1 MSNKHYL
8 TFIKQVNLLIMTYI
22 KNCFSRLYL
31 FVSFIIIAVSVS
43 SQSFMVTGTVIDE
56 TNEGM
61 PGVTVKVDGNDKGT
75 TTDLDGKYALSVDDK
90 SDKLVFSFIGY
101 KKHIVQV
108 NDQVKIDVQLEVS
121 TESLDEVV
129 VIGYGKTTVKELT
142 GATVQVKGESV
153 ERLNIPR
160 MDQALQGQVSGV
172 AINTNSG
179 SPGGSSSIRIRGLST
194 FGDNDPL
201 ILVDGVVYD
210 SEGLNALNPGDIES
224 INVLKD
230 ATAGIYGVRAAN
242 GVIIIETKKGR
253 KGSKPKFEV
262 GSYVGIQETTN
273 SLDLLNAAE
282 YALIKNEMFIRGT
295 GSPIFNNT
303 DLKMGTNWQ
312 DSIFQTAPIE
322 SFNFG
327 VTGGNKNSSFSIGG
341 NYFSQDGIVGG
352 NKSSFDRYNARVNLV
367 NSLTEKLTLS
377 SVFLFTHE
385 QRKTLPEN
393 GIGSVLYNTINAFPT
408 RDIRTADGNYEYLLE
423 VSDIINP
430 VAQIENTHNNS
441 KVNKLVG
448 KQEFEYKF
456 NENLTFTNRLSYNY
470 ASVDGK
476 TFSPLA
482 WYGAGKYANTAVNA
496 ELDPVQVELAEDV
509 FIERGASVN
518 EQRATYLDLNFE
530 SFLNYSKSINDHNV
544 KATLGTSV
552 FSRRGDVLNGTAF
565 NIPNNSVDFAD
576 ISANTAQSGYL
587 NNTGSYEFDERLLSN
602 FLRAEYGFKY
612 KYIFSA
618 IIRRD
623 GSSKFGPNNRFG
635 YFPSFSGAWI
645 ASDES
650 FFNSKSI
657 TFFKL
662 RTSYGISGN
671 DQIANFAYRALLN
684 GEGVYVF
691 DDIITQG
698 VAIGTAAN
706 PDLKWETTRQLNIG
720 LDLQFFNS
728 IDVSANYF
736 IKNTNDLLFSPDVSA
751 LIGSYGPGGYPPII
765 NAGNVSN
772 KGIEFEFTY
781 ATDPK
786 NKVGMN
792 VNFNFTYIDNEVK
805 SVPQGVDFLPGASFG
820 VGGNTATRFEVG
832 FPIGYFIGYQTDG
845 IFQSQEEIDNAS
857 VYQPGAQVGDL
868 RFVDVDGDGEINF
881 SNNDDKTMLG
891 SPIPKFMLGS
901 VLGFNIFGIDIS
913 TNLYAALGHKIV
925 RNYERQQPYAN
936 QLGYVLDRWT
946 VDNPSNENP
955 RVTTSATRNGV
966 FSDYFV
972 EDGSYLRVRNVQI
985 GYVFP
990 KNISNKLGSDY
1001 LRIYFSANNLF
1012 TLTNYMG
1019 YDPDIGSAGG
1029 ALSSGIDYGFYPQAR
1044 TIMGGIN
1051 IKF

>member
-1 MSNKHYL
+1 MYLRKNLSNLFLLSFL
-8 TFIKQVNLLIMTYI
+8 TFFSLI
-22 KNCFSRLYL
+22 FSAQT
-31 FVSFIIIAVSVS
+31 SI
-43 SQSFMVTGTVIDE
+43 VTGIVTDE
-56 TNEGM
+56 NKEVM
-61 PGVTVKVDGNDKGT
+61 PGVTVKIDGNNVGT
-75 TTDLDGKYALSVDDK
+75 TTNLDGKYSINVENDSAR
-90 SDKLVFSFIGY
+90 LVFSFIGY
-101 KKHIVQV
+101 RNQAIDINGQS
-108 NDQVKIDVQLEVS
+108 KIDIQLQLS
-121 TESLDEVV
+121 TKSLDEVV
-129 VIGYGKTTVKELT
+129 VVGYGKTTVKELT

-172 AINTNSG
+172 TINTNSG

-210 SEGLNALNPGDIES
+210 SDGLNALNPGDIES

-253 KGSKPKFEV
+253 KGAKPRFEV
-262 GSYVGIQETTN
+262 GSYFGMQETTK

-312 DSIFQTAPIE
+312 DTIFQSSPIE
-322 SFNFG
+322 SFNLG
-327 VTGGNKNSSFSIGG
+327 VNGGGKNSSFSIGG

-352 NKSSFDRYNARVNLV
+352 NKSSFERYNARVNLV
-367 NSLTEKLTLS
+367 NSLTEKLTLR

-385 QRKTLPEN
+385 ERKALPEN

-408 RDIRTADGNYEYLLE
+408 RPVRTADGNYEYLLE

-430 VAQIENTHNNS
+430 VAQIENTHNLS

-456 NENLTFTNRLSYNY
+456 NESLSFTNRLSYNY
-470 ASVDGK
+470 ASVDDK
-476 TFSPLA
+476 SFSPLA
-482 WYGAGKYANTAVNA
+482 WYGAGKYANSAINA
-496 ELDPVQVELAEDV
+496 DLDPVQVEIAEDV
-509 FIERGASVN
+509 FLERGASVY

-530 SFLNYSKSINDHNV
+530 SFFNYSKSFNDHNI

-565 NIPNNSVDFAD
+565 NIPNNSIDFAD
-576 ISANTAQSGYL
+576 ISANMAQSGYL
-587 NNTGSYEFDERLLSN
+587 NNTGSYEFEERLLSN

-618 IIRRD
+618 IVRRD
-623 GSSKFGPNNRFG
+623 GSSKFGPNNRYG

-645 ASDES
+645 ISDET
-650 FFNSKSI
+650 FFNFKPLS
-657 TFFKL
+657 FLKL
-662 RTSYGISGN
+662 RTSYGIAGN

-684 GEGVYVF
+684 GEAVYVF
-691 DDIITQG
+691 DDIITSG

-706 PDLKWETTRQLNIG
+706 PDLKWETTRQFNLG
-720 LDLQFFNS
+720 LDLQLLNVLD
-728 IDVSANYF
+728 ISANYF

-751 LIGSYGPGGYPPII
+751 IIGSYGPGGYPPII
-765 NAGNVSN
+765 NAGDVSN
-772 KGIEFEFTY
+772 KGFEFELAY
-781 ATDPK
+781 ATDR
-786 NKVGMN
+786 NKRLGMN

-805 SVPQGVDFLPGASFG
+805 SVPDGVEFLPGAGFG

-845 IFQSQEEIDNAS
+845 IFQTQEEIESAT
-857 VYQPGAQVGDL
+857 VKQEGAQVGDL
-868 RFVDVDGDGEINF
+868 KFIDQDGDGEINF
-881 SNNDDKTMLG
+881 SNNTDKTMIG
-891 SPIPKFMLGS
+891 SPIPKFMIGS
-901 VLGFNIFGIDIS
+901 VLGFNLFGIDIS

-946 VDNPSNENP
+946 LDNPSNENP
-955 RVTTSATRNGV
+955 RVTTSLNRNGV
-966 FSDYFV
+966 FSDYFI
-972 EDGSYLRVRNVQI
+972 EDGSYLRIRNVQI
-985 GYVFP
+985 GYVLP
-990 KNISNKLGSDY
+990 KGISEKFGSDY
-1001 LRIYFSANNLF
+1001 VRFYIAANNLF
-1012 TLTNYMG
+1012 TITNYMG
-1019 YDPDIGSAGG
+1019 YDPDIGAAQG
-1029 ALSSGIDYGFYPQAR
+1029 ALSNGIDYGFYPQAR
-1044 TIMGGIN
+1044 TIMGGVN

>member
-1 MSNKHYL
+1 MFLRKKLSNLFLLSFL
-8 TFIKQVNLLIMTYI
+8 TLFSLIFTAQ
-22 KNCFSRLYL
+22 S
-31 FVSFIIIAVSVS
+31 SV
-43 SQSFMVTGTVIDE
+43 VTGLVIDE
-56 TNEGM
+56 NKEGM
-61 PGVTVKVDGNDKGT
+61 PGVTVKIDGKSSGT
-75 TTDLDGKYALSVDDK
+75 TTNLDGKYSINIENDSVR
-90 SDKLVFSFIGY
+90 LIFSFIGY
-101 KKHIVQV
+101 RDQAVDV
-108 NDQVKIDVQLEVS
+108 NGQSNIDIQLQLA
-121 TESLDEVV
+121 TKSLDEVV
-129 VIGYGKTTVKELT
+129 VVGYGKTTVKELT

-172 AINTNSG
+172 TINTNSG

-262 GSYVGIQETTN
+262 GSYFGIQETTN

-312 DSIFQTAPIE
+312 DTIFQSAPIE

-327 VTGGNKNSSFSIGG
+327 VTGGGKTSSFSIGG

-367 NSLTEKLTLS
+367 NSLTEKLTLR

-385 QRKTLPEN
+385 QRKALPEN

-408 RDIRTADGNYEYLLE
+408 RPVRTADGNYEYLLE

-430 VAQIENTHNNS
+430 VAQIENTHNLA

-456 NENLTFTNRLSYNY
+456 NKSLSFTNRLSYNY
-470 ASVDGK
+470 ASVDDK
-476 TFSPLA
+476 SFSPLA
-482 WYGAGKYANTAVNA
+482 WYGAGKYANSAINA
-496 ELDPVQVELAEDV
+496 DLDPVQVEIAEDV
-509 FIERGASVN
+509 FIERGASVF

-530 SFLNYSKSINDHNV
+530 SFLNYSKVFNDHNV

-565 NIPNNSVDFAD
+565 NIPNNSIDFAD
-576 ISANTAQSGYL
+576 ISANMAQSGYL
-587 NNTGSYEFDERLLSN
+587 NNTGSYEFEERLLSN
-602 FLRAEYGFKY
+602 FLRAEYGFRY

-618 IIRRD
+618 IVRRD

-645 ASDES
+645 ISDES
-650 FFNSKSI
+650 FFNFKPLS
-657 TFFKL
+657 FLKL

-691 DDIITQG
+691 DDIITTG

-706 PDLKWETTRQLNIG
+706 PDLKWETTRQFNLG
-720 LDLQFFNS
+720 LDFQLLNAFD
-728 IDVSANYF
+728 ITANYF

-751 LIGSYGPGGYPPII
+751 IIGSYGPGGYPPII
-765 NAGNVSN
+765 NAGDVSN
-772 KGIEFEFTY
+772 KGFELELAY
-781 ATDPK
+781 ATDP
-786 NKVGMN
+786 NKRLGMN
-792 VNFNFTYIDNEVK
+792 INFNFTYIDNEVK
-805 SVPQGVDFLPGASFG
+805 SVPDGVDFLPGAGFG

-845 IFQSQEEIDNAS
+845 IFQTQQEIDNAT
-857 VYQPGAQVGDL
+857 VTQAGAQVGDL
-868 RFVDVDGDGEINF
+868 KFVDQDGDGEINF
-881 SNNDDKTMLG
+881 SNNTDKTMLG
-891 SPIPKFMLGS
+891 SPIPKFILGS
-901 VLGFNIFGIDIS
+901 VLGFNLFGIDIS

-936 QLGYVLDRWT
+936 QLGYVMDRWT
-946 VDNPSNENP
+946 VDNPSNETP
-955 RVTTSATRNGV
+955 RVTTSLNRNGV

-972 EDGSYLRVRNVQI
+972 EDGSYLRIRNVQL
-985 GYVFP
+985 GYVLP
-990 KNISNKLGSDY
+990 SVISEKFGSDY
-1001 LRIYFSANNLF
+1001 VRFYISANNLF
-1012 TLTNYMG
+1012 TITNYMG
-1019 YDPDIGSAGG
+1019 YDPDIGAAQGT
-1029 ALSSGIDYGFYPQAR
+1029 LSNGIDYGFYPQAR
-1044 TIMGGIN
+1044 TIMGGVN

>member
-1 MSNKHYL
+1 MFLRKNLSNLFLLSFL
-8 TFIKQVNLLIMTYI
+8 TLFSLIFTAQ
-22 KNCFSRLYL
+22 S
-31 FVSFIIIAVSVS
+31 SV
-43 SQSFMVTGTVIDE
+43 VTGLVIDE
-56 TNEGM
+56 NKEGM
-61 PGVTVKVDGNDKGT
+61 PGVTVKIDGKSSGT
-75 TTDLDGKYALSVDDK
+75 TTNLDGKYSINIQNDSVR
-90 SDKLVFSFIGY
+90 LIFSFIGY
-101 KKHIVQV
+101 RDQAVDV
-108 NDQVKIDVQLEVS
+108 NGQSNIDIQLQLA
-121 TESLDEVV
+121 TKSLDEVV
-129 VIGYGKTTVKELT
+129 VVGYGKTTVKELT

-172 AINTNSG
+172 TINTNSG

-262 GSYVGIQETTN
+262 GSYFGIQETTN

-312 DSIFQTAPIE
+312 DTIFQSAPIE

-327 VTGGNKNSSFSIGG
+327 VTGGGKTSSFSIGG

-367 NSLTEKLTLS
+367 NSLTEKLTLR

-385 QRKTLPEN
+385 QRKALPEN

-408 RDIRTADGNYEYLLE
+408 RPVRTADGNYEYLLE

-430 VAQIENTHNNS
+430 VAQIENTHNLA

-456 NENLTFTNRLSYNY
+456 NESLSFTNRLSYNY
-470 ASVDGK
+470 ASVDDK
-476 TFSPLA
+476 SFSPLA
-482 WYGAGKYANTAVNA
+482 WYGAGKYANSAINA
-496 ELDPVQVELAEDV
+496 DLDPVQVEIAEDV
-509 FIERGASVN
+509 FIERGASVF

-530 SFLNYSKSINDHNV
+530 SFLNYSKVFNDHNV

-565 NIPNNSVDFAD
+565 NIPNNSIDFAD
-576 ISANTAQSGYL
+576 ISANMAQSGYL
-587 NNTGSYEFDERLLSN
+587 NNTGSYEFEERLLSN

-618 IIRRD
+618 IVRRD

-645 ASDES
+645 ISDES
-650 FFNSKSI
+650 FFNFKPLS
-657 TFFKL
+657 FLKL

-691 DDIITQG
+691 DDIITSG

-706 PDLKWETTRQLNIG
+706 PDLKWETTRQFNLG
-720 LDLQFFNS
+720 LDFQLLNVLD
-728 IDVSANYF
+728 ITANYF

-751 LIGSYGPGGYPPII
+751 IIGSYGPGGYPPII
-765 NAGNVSN
+765 NAGDVSN
-772 KGIEFEFTY
+772 KGFEFEMAY
-781 ATDPK
+781 ATDP
-786 NKVGMN
+786 NKRLGMN

-805 SVPQGVDFLPGASFG
+805 SVPDGVDFLPGAGFG

-845 IFQSQEEIDNAS
+845 IFQSQEEIDNAT
-857 VYQPGAQVGDL
+857 VTQAGAQVGDL
-868 RFVDVDGDGEINF
+868 KFVDQDGDGEINF
-881 SNNDDKTMLG
+881 SNNTDKTMLG
-891 SPIPKFMLGS
+891 SPIPKFMFGS

-936 QLGYVLDRWT
+936 QLGYVMDRWT

-955 RVTTSATRNGV
+955 RVTTSLNRNGV

-972 EDGSYLRVRNVQI
+972 EDGSYLRIRNVQI
-985 GYVFP
+985 GYVLP
-990 KNISNKLGSDY
+990 KVISEKFASDY
-1001 LRIYFSANNLF
+1001 VRFYISANNLF
-1012 TLTNYMG
+1012 TITNYMG
-1019 YDPDIGSAGG
+1019 YDPDIGAAQG
-1029 ALSSGIDYGFYPQAR
+1029 ALSNGIDYGFYPQAR
-1044 TIMGGIN
+1044 TIMGGVN

>member
-1 MSNKHYL
+1 MYLRKKLSNLFLLSFL
-8 TFIKQVNLLIMTYI
+8 TFFSLI
-22 KNCFSRLYL
+22 FSAQT
-31 FVSFIIIAVSVS
+31 SI
-43 SQSFMVTGTVIDE
+43 VTGIVTDE
-56 TNEGM
+56 NKEVM
-61 PGVTVKVDGNDKGT
+61 PGVTVKIDGNNVGT
-75 TTDLDGKYALSVDDK
+75 TTNLDGKYSIDVENDSAR
-90 SDKLVFSFIGY
+90 LVFSFIGY
-101 KKHIVQV
+101 RNQAIDINGQS
-108 NDQVKIDVQLEVS
+108 KIDIQLQLS
-121 TESLDEVV
+121 TKSLDEVV
-129 VIGYGKTTVKELT
+129 VVGYGKTTVKELT

-172 AINTNSG
+172 TINTNSG

-210 SEGLNALNPGDIES
+210 SDGLNALNPGDIES

-253 KGSKPKFEV
+253 KGAKPKFEV
-262 GSYVGIQETTN
+262 GSYFGMQETTK

-312 DSIFQTAPIE
+312 DTIFQSSPIE
-322 SFNFG
+322 SFNLG
-327 VTGGNKNSSFSIGG
+327 VNGGGKNSSFSIGG

-352 NKSSFDRYNARVNLV
+352 NKSSFERYNARVNLV
-367 NSLTEKLTLS
+367 NSLTEKLTLR

-385 QRKTLPEN
+385 ERKALPEN

-408 RDIRTADGNYEYLLE
+408 RPVRTADGNYEYLLE

-430 VAQIENTHNNS
+430 VAQIENTHNLS

-456 NENLTFTNRLSYNY
+456 NESLSFTNRLSYNY
-470 ASVDGK
+470 ASVDDK
-476 TFSPLA
+476 SFSPLA
-482 WYGAGKYANTAVNA
+482 WYGAGKYANSAINA
-496 ELDPVQVELAEDV
+496 DLDPVQVEIAEDV
-509 FIERGASVN
+509 FLERGASVY

-530 SFLNYSKSINDHNV
+530 SFFNYSKSFNDHNI

-565 NIPNNSVDFAD
+565 NIPNNSIDFAD
-576 ISANTAQSGYL
+576 ISANMAQSGYL
-587 NNTGSYEFDERLLSN
+587 NNTGSYEFEERLLSN

-618 IIRRD
+618 IVRRD
-623 GSSKFGPNNRFG
+623 GSSKFGPNNRYG

-645 ASDES
+645 ISDET
-650 FFNSKSI
+650 FFNFKPLS
-657 TFFKL
+657 FLKL
-662 RTSYGISGN
+662 RTSYGIAGN

-684 GEGVYVF
+684 GEAVYVF
-691 DDIITQG
+691 DDIITSG

-706 PDLKWETTRQLNIG
+706 PDLKWETTRQFNLG
-720 LDLQFFNS
+720 LDLQLLNVLD
-728 IDVSANYF
+728 ISANYF

-751 LIGSYGPGGYPPII
+751 IIGSYGPGGYPPII
-765 NAGNVSN
+765 NAGDVSN
-772 KGIEFEFTY
+772 KGFEFELAY
-781 ATDPK
+781 ATDP
-786 NKVGMN
+786 NKRLGMN

-805 SVPQGVDFLPGASFG
+805 SVPDGVEFLPGAGFG

-845 IFQSQEEIDNAS
+845 IFQTQEEIESAT
-857 VYQPGAQVGDL
+857 VKQEGAQVGDL
-868 RFVDVDGDGEINF
+868 KFIDQDGDGEINF
-881 SNNDDKTMLG
+881 SNNTDKTMIG
-891 SPIPKFMLGS
+891 SPIPKFMIGS
-901 VLGFNIFGIDIS
+901 VLGFNLFGIDIS

-946 VDNPSNENP
+946 LDNPSNENP
-955 RVTTSATRNGV
+955 RVTTSLNRNGV

-972 EDGSYLRVRNVQI
+972 EDGSYLRIRNVQI
-985 GYVFP
+985 GYVLP
-990 KNISNKLGSDY
+990 KGISEKFGSDY
-1001 LRIYFSANNLF
+1001 VRFYIAANNLF
-1012 TLTNYMG
+1012 TITNYMG
-1019 YDPDIGSAGG
+1019 YDPDIGAAQG
-1029 ALSSGIDYGFYPQAR
+1029 ALSNGIDYGFYPQAR
-1044 TIMGGIN
+1044 TIMGGLN

>member
-1 MSNKHYL
+1 MFLRKNLSNLFLLSFL
-8 TFIKQVNLLIMTYI
+8 TLFSLIFTAQ
-22 KNCFSRLYL
+22 S
-31 FVSFIIIAVSVS
+31 SV
-43 SQSFMVTGTVIDE
+43 VTGLVIDE
-56 TNEGM
+56 NKEGM
-61 PGVTVKVDGNDKGT
+61 PGVTVKIDGKSSGT
-75 TTDLDGKYALSVDDK
+75 TTNLDGKYSINIQNDSVR
-90 SDKLVFSFIGY
+90 LIFSFIGY
-101 KKHIVQV
+101 RDQAVDV
-108 NDQVKIDVQLEVS
+108 NGQSNIDIQLQLA
-121 TESLDEVV
+121 TKSLDEVV
-129 VIGYGKTTVKELT
+129 VVGYGKTTVKELT

-172 AINTNSG
+172 TINTNSG

-262 GSYVGIQETTN
+262 GSYFGIQETTN

-312 DSIFQTAPIE
+312 DTIFQSAPIE

-327 VTGGNKNSSFSIGG
+327 VTGGGKTSSFSIGG

-367 NSLTEKLTLS
+367 NSLTEKLTLR

-385 QRKTLPEN
+385 QRKALPEN

-408 RDIRTADGNYEYLLE
+408 RPVRTADGNYEYLLE

-430 VAQIENTHNNS
+430 VAQIENTHNLA

-456 NENLTFTNRLSYNY
+456 NESLSFTNRLSYNY
-470 ASVDGK
+470 ASVDDK
-476 TFSPLA
+476 SFSPLA
-482 WYGAGKYANTAVNA
+482 WYGAGKYANSAINA
-496 ELDPVQVELAEDV
+496 DLDPVQVEIAEDV
-509 FIERGASVN
+509 FIERGASVF

-530 SFLNYSKSINDHNV
+530 SFLNYSKVFNDHNV

-565 NIPNNSVDFAD
+565 NIPNNSIDFAD
-576 ISANTAQSGYL
+576 ISANMAQSGYL
-587 NNTGSYEFDERLLSN
+587 NNTGSYEFEERLLSN

-618 IIRRD
+618 IVRRD

-645 ASDES
+645 ISDES
-650 FFNSKSI
+650 FFNFKPLS
-657 TFFKL
+657 FLKL

-691 DDIITQG
+691 DDIITSG

-706 PDLKWETTRQLNIG
+706 PDLKWETTRQFNLG
-720 LDLQFFNS
+720 LDFQLLNVLD
-728 IDVSANYF
+728 ITANYF

-751 LIGSYGPGGYPPII
+751 IIGSYGPGGYPPII
-765 NAGNVSN
+765 NAGDVSN
-772 KGIEFEFTY
+772 KGFEFEMAY
-781 ATDPK
+781 ATDP
-786 NKVGMN
+786 NKRLGMN

-805 SVPQGVDFLPGASFG
+805 SVPDGVDFLPGAGFG

-845 IFQSQEEIDNAS
+845 IFQSQEEIDNAT
-857 VYQPGAQVGDL
+857 VTQAGAQVGDL
-868 RFVDVDGDGEINF
+868 KFVDQDGDGEINF
-881 SNNDDKTMLG
+881 SNNTDKTMLG
-891 SPIPKFMLGS
+891 SPIPKFMFGS
-901 VLGFNIFGIDIS
+901 VLGFNILGIDIS

-936 QLGYVLDRWT
+936 QLGYVMDRWT

-955 RVTTSATRNGV
+955 RVTTSLNRNGV

-972 EDGSYLRVRNVQI
+972 EDGSYLRIRNVQI
-985 GYVFP
+985 GYVLP
-990 KNISNKLGSDY
+990 KLISEKFGSDY
-1001 LRIYFSANNLF
+1001 VRFYISANNLF
-1012 TLTNYMG
+1012 TITNYMG
-1019 YDPDIGSAGG
+1019 YDPDIGAAQG
-1029 ALSSGIDYGFYPQAR
+1029 ALSNGIDYGFYPQAR
-1044 TIMGGIN
+1044 TIMGGVN

>member
-1 MSNKHYL
+1 MSFRKILSNLFLLFFL
-8 TFIKQVNLLIMTYI
+8 TF
-22 KNCFSRLYL
+22 FSLML
-31 FVSFIIIAVSVS
+31 TAQSSV
-43 SQSFMVTGTVIDE
+43 VTGLVIDE
-56 TNEGM
+56 NKEGM
-61 PGVTVKVDGNDKGT
+61 PGVTVKIDGKSSGT
-75 TTDLDGKYALSVDDK
+75 TTNLDGKYSINIENDSVR
-90 SDKLVFSFIGY
+90 LIFSFIGY
-101 KKHIVQV
+101 R
-108 NDQVKIDVQLEVS
+108 DQAVDINGQSNIDIQLQLA
-121 TESLDEVV
+121 TKSLDEVV
-129 VIGYGKTTVKELT
+129 VVGYGKTTVKELT

-172 AINTNSG
+172 TINTNSG

-253 KGSKPKFEV
+253 KGTKPKFEV
-262 GSYVGIQETTN
+262 GSYFGIQETTN

-312 DSIFQTAPIE
+312 DTVFQSAPIE

-327 VTGGNKNSSFSIGG
+327 VTGGGENSSFSIGG

-352 NKSSFDRYNARVNLV
+352 NKSSFDRYNARVNLI
-367 NSLTEKLTLS
+367 NSLTEKLTLR

-385 QRKTLPEN
+385 ERKALPEN

-408 RDIRTADGNYEYLLE
+408 RPVRTADGNYEHLLE

-430 VAQIENTHNNS
+430 VAQIENTHNLA

-456 NENLTFTNRLSYNY
+456 NESLSFTNRLSYNY
-470 ASVDGK
+470 ASVDDK
-476 TFSPLA
+476 SFSPLA
-482 WYGAGKYANTAVNA
+482 WYGAGKYANSAINA
-496 ELDPVQVELAEDV
+496 DLDPVQVEIAEDV
-509 FIERGASVN
+509 FIERGASVF

-530 SFLNYSKSINDHNV
+530 SFLNYSKVFNDHNV

-565 NIPNNSVDFAD
+565 NIPNNSIDFAD
-576 ISANTAQSGYL
+576 ISANMAQSGYL
-587 NNTGSYEFDERLLSN
+587 NNTGSYEFEERLLSN

-618 IIRRD
+618 ILRRD
-623 GSSKFGPNNRFG
+623 GSSKFGPNNRYG

-645 ASDES
+645 ISDES
-650 FFNSKSI
+650 FFNFKPLS
-657 TFFKL
+657 FLKL

-691 DDIITQG
+691 DDIITSG

-706 PDLKWETTRQLNIG
+706 PDLKWETTRQFNLG
-720 LDLQFFNS
+720 LDFQLLNVFD
-728 IDVSANYF
+728 ITANYF

-751 LIGSYGPGGYPPII
+751 IIGSYGPGGYPPII
-765 NAGNVSN
+765 NAGDVSN
-772 KGIEFEFTY
+772 KGFEFEFAY
-781 ATDPK
+781 ATDP
-786 NKVGMN
+786 NKRLGMN

-805 SVPQGVDFLPGASFG
+805 SVPDGVDFLPGAGFG
-820 VGGNTATRFEVG
+820 VGSNTATRFEVG

-845 IFQSQEEIDNAS
+845 IFQSQEEIDNAT
-857 VYQPGAQVGDL
+857 VTQAGAQVGDL
-868 RFVDVDGDGEINF
+868 KFVDQDGDGEINF
-881 SNNDDKTMLG
+881 SNNTDKTMLG
-891 SPIPKFMLGS
+891 SPIPKFMFGS
-901 VLGFNIFGIDIS
+901 VLGFNLFGIDIS

-955 RVTTSATRNGV
+955 RVTTSLNRNGV

-972 EDGSYLRVRNVQI
+972 EDGSYLRIRNVQI
-985 GYVFP
+985 GYVLP
-990 KNISNKLGSDY
+990 KVISEKLGSDY
-1001 LRIYFSANNLF
+1001 VRFYLSANNLF
-1012 TLTNYMG
+1012 TITNYMG
-1019 YDPDIGSAGG
+1019 YDPDIGAAQG
-1029 ALSSGIDYGFYPQAR
+1029 ALSNGIDYGFYPQAR
-1044 TIMGGIN
+1044 TIMGGVN

>member
-1 MSNKHYL
+1 MIH
-8 TFIKQVNLLIMTYI
+8 I

-31 FVSFIIIAVSVS
+31 IVSFSIIAFSVS
-43 SQSFMVTGTVIDE
+43 SQSIVVTGTVIDE
-56 TNEGM
+56 TKEGM
-61 PGVTVKVDGNDKGT
+61 PGVTVKVEGNDKGT
-75 TTDLDGKYALSVDDK
+75 TTDLDGKYLINVDDK
-90 SDKLVFSFIGY
+90 TNKLVFSFIGY
-101 KKHIVQV
+101 KKQIIQV
-108 NDQVKIDVQLEVS
+108 NDQTRIDIQLQVS
-121 TESLDEVV
+121 SESLDEVV
-129 VIGYGKTTVKELT
+129 VVGYGKTTVKELT
-142 GATVQVKGESV
+142 GATVQVKGASV

-172 AINTNSG
+172 TINTNSG

-262 GSYVGIQETTN
+262 GSYYGIQETTK

-282 YALIKNEMFIRGT
+282 YALIKNEMFIRGS
-295 GSPIFNNT
+295 GAPIFNNT

-312 DSIFQTAPIE
+312 DTIFQSAPIE

-327 VTGGNKNSSFSIGG
+327 VTGGGKTSSFSIGG

-367 NSLTEKLTLS
+367 NSLTENLTLR

-385 QRKTLPEN
+385 QRKALPEN

-408 RDIRTADGNYEYLLE
+408 RPVRTADGNYEYLLE

-430 VAQIENTHNNS
+430 VAQIENTHNLA

-456 NENLTFTNRLSYNY
+456 NESLSFTNRLSYNY
-470 ASVDGK
+470 ASVDDK
-476 TFSPLA
+476 SFSPLA
-482 WYGAGKYANTAVNA
+482 WYGAGKYANSAINA
-496 ELDPVQVELAEDV
+496 DLDPVQVEIAEDV
-509 FIERGASVN
+509 FIERGASVF

-530 SFLNYSKSINDHNV
+530 SFLNYSKVFNDHNV

-552 FSRRGDVLNGTAF
+552 FSRKGDVLNGTAF
-565 NIPNNSVDFAD
+565 NIPNNSIDFAD
-576 ISANTAQSGYL
+576 ISANMAQSGYL
-587 NNTGSYEFDERLLSN
+587 NNTGSYEFEERLLSN
-602 FLRAEYGFKY
+602 FLRAEYGFRY

-618 IIRRD
+618 IVRRD

-645 ASDES
+645 ISDES
-650 FFNSKSI
+650 FFNFKPLS
-657 TFFKL
+657 FLKL

-691 DDIITQG
+691 DDIITTG

-706 PDLKWETTRQLNIG
+706 PDLKWETTRQFNLG
-720 LDLQFFNS
+720 LDFQLLNAFD
-728 IDVSANYF
+728 ITANYF

-751 LIGSYGPGGYPPII
+751 IIGSYGPGGYPPII
-765 NAGNVSN
+765 NAGDVSN
-772 KGIEFEFTY
+772 KGFELELAY
-781 ATDPK
+781 ATDP
-786 NKVGMN
+786 NKRLGMN

-805 SVPQGVDFLPGASFG
+805 SVPDGVDFLPGAGFG

-845 IFQSQEEIDNAS
+845 IFQTQQEIDNAT
-857 VYQPGAQVGDL
+857 VTQAGAQVGDL
-868 RFVDVDGDGEINF
+868 KFVDQDGDGEINF
-881 SNNDDKTMLG
+881 SNNTDKTMLG
-891 SPIPKFMLGS
+891 SPIPKFILGS
-901 VLGFNIFGIDIS
+901 VLGFNLFGIDIS

-936 QLGYVLDRWT
+936 QLGYVMDRWT

-955 RVTTSATRNGV
+955 RVTTSLNRNGV

-972 EDGSYLRVRNVQI
+972 EDGSYLRIRNVQL
-985 GYVFP
+985 GYVLP
-990 KNISNKLGSDY
+990 SVISEKFGSDY
-1001 LRIYFSANNLF
+1001 VRFYISANNLF
-1012 TLTNYMG
+1012 TITNYMG
-1019 YDPDIGSAGG
+1019 YDPDIGAAQGT
-1029 ALSSGIDYGFYPQAR
+1029 LSNGIDYGFYPQAR
-1044 TIMGGIN
+1044 TIMGGVN

>member
-1 MSNKHYL
+1 
-8 TFIKQVNLLIMTYI
+8 MTYI

-31 FVSFIIIAVSVS
+31 FVSFVIIAVSVS

-56 TNEGM
+56 TKEGM
-61 PGVTVKVDGNDKGT
+61 PGVTVKVDGSDKGT
-75 TTDLDGKYALSVDDK
+75 TTDLDGKYALSIDDK

-108 NDQVKIDVQLEVS
+108 NDQVKIDVQLNVS
-121 TESLDEVV
+121 SESLDEVV

-172 AINTNSG
+172 TINTNSG

-327 VTGGNKNSSFSIGG
+327 VTGGNENSSFSIGG

-482 WYGAGKYANTAVNA
+482 WYGPGKYANTAVNA
-496 ELDPVQVELAEDV
+496 DLDPVQVELAEDV

-530 SFLNYSKSINDHNV
+530 SFLNYSKTINDHNV

-587 NNTGSYEFDERLLSN
+587 NNTGSYEFEERLLSN

-657 TFFKL
+657 TFFKV

-720 LDLQFFNS
+720 VDLQFFNS

-751 LIGSYGPGGYPPII
+751 LIGSYGPGGYPPVI

-772 KGIEFEFTY
+772 KGIEFEFAY

-901 VLGFNIFGIDIS
+901 VLGFNIFGVDIS

-946 VDNPSNENP
+946 VDNPSSENP

-985 GYVFP
+985 GYVLP
-990 KNISNKLGSDY
+990 KNLSNKLGSDY
-1001 LRIYFSANNLF
+1001 VRIYFSANNLF
-1012 TLTNYMG
+1012 TITNYMG

-1029 ALSSGIDYGFYPQAR
+1029 ALSNGIDYGFYPQAR

>member
-1 MSNKHYL
+1 MIS
-8 TFIKQVNLLIMTYI
+8 
-22 KNCFSRLYL
+22 
-31 FVSFIIIAVSVS
+31 
-43 SQSFMVTGTVIDE
+43 
-56 TNEGM
+56 
-61 PGVTVKVDGNDKGT
+61 GT
-75 TTDLDGKYALSVDDK
+75 TTDLDGKYLINVDDK
-90 SDKLVFSFIGY
+90 TNKLVFSFIGY
-101 KKHIVQV
+101 KKQIIQV
-108 NDQVKIDVQLEVS
+108 NDQTRIDIQLQVS
-121 TESLDEVV
+121 SESLDEVV
-129 VIGYGKTTVKELT
+129 VVGYGKTTVKELT
-142 GATVQVKGESV
+142 GATVQVKGASV

-172 AINTNSG
+172 TINTNSG

-262 GSYVGIQETTN
+262 GSYYGIQETTN

-295 GSPIFNNT
+295 GAPIFNNT

-312 DSIFQTAPIE
+312 DTIFQSAPIE

-327 VTGGNKNSSFSIGG
+327 VTGGGKTSSFSIGG

-367 NSLTEKLTLS
+367 NSLTENLTLR

-385 QRKTLPEN
+385 QRKALPEN

-408 RDIRTADGNYEYLLE
+408 RPVRTADGNYEYLLE

-430 VAQIENTHNNS
+430 VAQIENTHNLA

-456 NENLTFTNRLSYNY
+456 NESLSFTNRLSYNY
-470 ASVDGK
+470 ASVDDK
-476 TFSPLA
+476 SFSPLA
-482 WYGAGKYANTAVNA
+482 WYGAGKYANSAINA
-496 ELDPVQVELAEDV
+496 DLDPVQVEIAEDV
-509 FIERGASVN
+509 FIERGASVF

-530 SFLNYSKSINDHNV
+530 SFLNYSKVFNDHNV

-565 NIPNNSVDFAD
+565 NIPNNSIDFAD
-576 ISANTAQSGYL
+576 ISANMAQSGYL
-587 NNTGSYEFDERLLSN
+587 NNTGSYEFEERLLSN

-618 IIRRD
+618 IVRRD

-645 ASDES
+645 ISDES
-650 FFNSKSI
+650 FFNFKPLS
-657 TFFKL
+657 FLKL

-691 DDIITQG
+691 DDIITTG

-706 PDLKWETTRQLNIG
+706 PDLKWETTRQFNLG
-720 LDLQFFNS
+720 LDFQLLNAFD
-728 IDVSANYF
+728 ITANYF

-751 LIGSYGPGGYPPII
+751 IIGSYGPGGYPPII
-765 NAGNVSN
+765 NAGDVSN
-772 KGIEFEFTY
+772 KGFELELAY
-781 ATDPK
+781 ATDP
-786 NKVGMN
+786 NKRLGMN

-805 SVPQGVDFLPGASFG
+805 SVPDGVDFLPGAGFG

-845 IFQSQEEIDNAS
+845 IFQTQQEIDNAT
-857 VYQPGAQVGDL
+857 VTQAGAQVGDL
-868 RFVDVDGDGEINF
+868 KFVDQDGDGEINF
-881 SNNDDKTMLG
+881 SNNTDKTMLG

-901 VLGFNIFGIDIS
+901 VLGFNLFGIDIS

-936 QLGYVLDRWT
+936 QLGYVMDRWT

-955 RVTTSATRNGV
+955 RVTTSLNRNGV

-972 EDGSYLRVRNVQI
+972 EDGSYLRIRNVQL
-985 GYVFP
+985 GYVLP
-990 KNISNKLGSDY
+990 SVISEKFGSDY
-1001 LRIYFSANNLF
+1001 VRFYISANNLF
-1012 TLTNYMG
+1012 TITNYMG
-1019 YDPDIGSAGG
+1019 YDPDIGAAQGT
-1029 ALSSGIDYGFYPQAR
+1029 LSNGIDYGFYPQAR
-1044 TIMGGIN
+1044 TIMGGVN

>member
-1 MSNKHYL
+1 MFLRKNLSNLFLLSFL
-8 TFIKQVNLLIMTYI
+8 TLFSLIFTAQ
-22 KNCFSRLYL
+22 S
-31 FVSFIIIAVSVS
+31 SV
-43 SQSFMVTGTVIDE
+43 VTGLVIDE
-56 TNEGM
+56 NKEGM
-61 PGVTVKVDGNDKGT
+61 PGVTVKIDGKSSGT
-75 TTDLDGKYALSVDDK
+75 TTNLDGKYSINIENDSVR
-90 SDKLVFSFIGY
+90 LIFSFIGY
-101 KKHIVQV
+101 RDQAVDV
-108 NDQVKIDVQLEVS
+108 NGQSNIDIQLQLA
-121 TESLDEVV
+121 TKSLDEVV
-129 VIGYGKTTVKELT
+129 VVGYGKTTVKELT

-172 AINTNSG
+172 TINTNSG

-262 GSYVGIQETTN
+262 GSYFGIQETTN

-312 DSIFQTAPIE
+312 DTIFQSAPIE

-327 VTGGNKNSSFSIGG
+327 VTGGGKTSSFSIGG

-367 NSLTEKLTLS
+367 NSLTEKLTLR

-385 QRKTLPEN
+385 QRKALPEN

-408 RDIRTADGNYEYLLE
+408 RPVRTADGNYEYLLE

-430 VAQIENTHNNS
+430 VAQIENTHNLA

-456 NENLTFTNRLSYNY
+456 NESLSFTNRLSYNY
-470 ASVDGK
+470 ASVDDK
-476 TFSPLA
+476 SFSPLA
-482 WYGAGKYANTAVNA
+482 WYGAGKYANSAINA
-496 ELDPVQVELAEDV
+496 DLDPVQVEIAEDV
-509 FIERGASVN
+509 FIERGASVF

-530 SFLNYSKSINDHNV
+530 SFLNYSKVFNDHNV

-565 NIPNNSVDFAD
+565 NIPNNSIDFAD
-576 ISANTAQSGYL
+576 ISANMAQSGYL
-587 NNTGSYEFDERLLSN
+587 NNTGSYEFEERLLSN

-618 IIRRD
+618 IVRRD

-645 ASDES
+645 ISDES
-650 FFNSKSI
+650 FFNFKPLS
-657 TFFKL
+657 FLKL

-691 DDIITQG
+691 DDIITSG

-706 PDLKWETTRQLNIG
+706 PDLKWETTRQFNLG
-720 LDLQFFNS
+720 LDFQLLNVLD
-728 IDVSANYF
+728 ITANYF

-751 LIGSYGPGGYPPII
+751 IIGSYGPGGYPPII
-765 NAGNVSN
+765 NAGDVSN
-772 KGIEFEFTY
+772 KGFEFEMAY
-781 ATDPK
+781 ATDP
-786 NKVGMN
+786 NKRLGMN
-792 VNFNFTYIDNEVK
+792 INFNFTYIDNEVK
-805 SVPQGVDFLPGASFG
+805 SVPDGVDFLPGAGFG

-845 IFQSQEEIDNAS
+845 IFQSQEEIDNAT
-857 VYQPGAQVGDL
+857 VTQAGAQVGDL
-868 RFVDVDGDGEINF
+868 KFVDQDGDGEINF
-881 SNNDDKTMLG
+881 SNNTDKTMLG
-891 SPIPKFMLGS
+891 SPIPKFMFGS

-936 QLGYVLDRWT
+936 QLGYVMDRWT

-955 RVTTSATRNGV
+955 RVTTSLNRNGV

-972 EDGSYLRVRNVQI
+972 EDGSYLRIRNVQI
-985 GYVFP
+985 GYVLP
-990 KNISNKLGSDY
+990 KVISEKFGSDY
-1001 LRIYFSANNLF
+1001 VRFYISANNLF
-1012 TLTNYMG
+1012 TITNYMG
-1019 YDPDIGSAGG
+1019 YDPDIGAAQG
-1029 ALSSGIDYGFYPQAR
+1029 ALSNGIDYGFYPQAR
-1044 TIMGGIN
+1044 TIMGGVN

>member
-1 MSNKHYL
+1 MS
-8 TFIKQVNLLIMTYI
+8 VN
-22 KNCFSRLYL
+22 NCFSRLY
-31 FVSFIIIAVSVS
+31 FFIVFSIFTFSAFT
-43 SQSFMVTGTVIDE
+43 QSIMVTGTVMDE
-56 TNEGM
+56 LKEGM
-61 PGVTVKVDGNDKGT
+61 PGVTIKIEGNPTGT
-75 TTDLDGKYALSVDDK
+75 TTDLDGKYTISINDK
-90 SDKLVFSFIGY
+90 NNILIFSFIGY
-101 KKHIVQV
+101 KNQAIQV
-108 NDQVKIDVQLEVS
+108 NDQTKINVQLKLS
-121 TESLDEVV
+121 SESLDEVV

-142 GATVQVKGESV
+142 GATVQVKGESI

-172 AINTNSG
+172 TINTNSG

-210 SEGLNALNPGDIES
+210 SEGLNSLNPGDIES

-253 KGSKPKFEV
+253 IGAKPKFEV
-262 GSYVGIQETTN
+262 GSYVGVQQTTN

-303 DLKMGTNWQ
+303 DLKVGTNWQ
-312 DSIFQTAPIE
+312 DSIFQSAPIE

-327 VTGGNKNSSFSIGG
+327 VTGGSKKSSYSIGG

-352 NKSSFDRYNARVNLV
+352 DKSSFDRYNARVNLV
-367 NSLTEKLTLS
+367 NSLTDKLTLS

-385 QRKTLPEN
+385 ERKTLPEN
-393 GIGSVLYNTINAFPT
+393 GLGSVLYNTINAFPT
-408 RDIRTADGNYEYLLE
+408 RDIRTQDGRYEYLLE
-423 VSDIINP
+423 VNDIINP
-430 VAQIENTHNNS
+430 VAQIENTHNNAL
-441 KVNKLVG
+441 VNKLVG
-448 KQEFEYKF
+448 KQEFEYKI
-456 NENLTFTNRLSYNY
+456 NKNLSFTNRLSYNY
-470 ASVDGK
+470 SSVDNK
-476 TFSPLA
+476 SFSPLA
-482 WYGAGKYANTAVNA
+482 WYGIGKYANSAIN
-496 ELDPVQVELAEDV
+496 ENLDPRMVFQGFQLSDPDNLVYDSILVEQ
-509 FIERGASVN
+509 GASVY

-530 SFLNYSKSINDHNV
+530 SYLNYSKTIDDHNI
-544 KATLGTSV
+544 KATLGTTV

-565 NIPNNSVDFAD
+565 NIPNNSIDFAD
-576 ISANTAQSGYL
+576 ISASLTSGQINL
-587 NNTGSYEFDERLLSN
+587 NNTGSYEFEERLLSN

-618 IIRRD
+618 ILRRD

-650 FFNSKSI
+650 FFNSKAI
-657 TFFKL
+657 TFFKV

-684 GEGVYVF
+684 GEGDYVF
-691 DDIITQG
+691 NNSIVQG
-698 VAIGTAAN
+698 VAIGTPSN
-706 PDLKWETTRQLNIG
+706 PDLKWETTRQFNIG
-720 LDLQFFNS
+720 IDLQLSNI
-728 IDVSANYF
+728 IDISANYF
-736 IKNTNDLLFSPDVSA
+736 VKNTNDLLFQPAVSS
-751 LIGSYGPGGYPPII
+751 LIGSYGPGGYPPYV
-765 NAGNVSN
+765 NAGDVSN
-772 KGIEFEFTY
+772 KGVELELAY

-792 VNFNFTYIDNEVK
+792 VNLNFTYIDNEVK
-805 SVPQGVDFLPGASFG
+805 STPEGVDFLPGAGFG

-845 IFQSQEEIDNAS
+845 VFQNQEEIDNAT
-857 VYQPGAQVGDL
+857 VIQPGAQVGDL
-868 RFVDVDGDGEINF
+868 RFVDVDGDGVINF
-881 SNNDDKTMLG
+881 SNNSDKTNLG
-891 SPIPKFMLGS
+891 SPIPKFMIGS
-901 VLGFNIFGIDIS
+901 VLGFNVFGVDIS

-936 QLGYVLDRWT
+936 QLSYVLDRWT
-946 VDNPSNENP
+946 VDNPSNDNP
-955 RVTTSATRNGV
+955 RVTTTATRNGV

-972 EDGSYLRVRNVQI
+972 ENGSYLRVRNVQI
-985 GYVFP
+985 GYVLP
-990 KNISNKLGSDY
+990 KNICDKFGTDY
-1001 LRIYFSANNLF
+1001 IRFYMSANNLF
-1012 TLTNYMG
+1012 TITNYMG
-1019 YDPDIGSAGG
+1019 YDPDIGAAQG
-1029 ALSSGIDYGFYPQAR
+1029 ALSNGIDYGFYPQAR
-1044 TIMGGIN
+1044 TIMGGVN

>member
-1 MSNKHYL
+1 MFLRKNLSNLFLLSFL
-8 TFIKQVNLLIMTYI
+8 TLFSLIFTAQ
-22 KNCFSRLYL
+22 S
-31 FVSFIIIAVSVS
+31 SV
-43 SQSFMVTGTVIDE
+43 VTGLVIDE
-56 TNEGM
+56 NKEGM
-61 PGVTVKVDGNDKGT
+61 PGVTVKIDGKSSGT
-75 TTDLDGKYALSVDDK
+75 TTNLDGKYSINIQNDSVR
-90 SDKLVFSFIGY
+90 LIFSFIGY
-101 KKHIVQV
+101 RDQAVDV
-108 NDQVKIDVQLEVS
+108 NGQSNIDIQLQLA
-121 TESLDEVV
+121 TKSLDEVV
-129 VIGYGKTTVKELT
+129 VVGYGKTTVKELT

-153 ERLNIPR
+153 EKLNIPR

-172 AINTNSG
+172 TINTNSG

-262 GSYVGIQETTN
+262 GSYFGIQETTN

-312 DSIFQTAPIE
+312 DTIFQSAPIE

-327 VTGGNKNSSFSIGG
+327 VTGGGKTSSFSIGG

-367 NSLTEKLTLS
+367 NSLTEKLTLR

-385 QRKTLPEN
+385 QRKALPEN

-408 RDIRTADGNYEYLLE
+408 RPVRTADGNYEYLLE

-430 VAQIENTHNNS
+430 VAQIENTHNLA

-456 NENLTFTNRLSYNY
+456 NESLSFTNRLSYNY
-470 ASVDGK
+470 ASVDDK
-476 TFSPLA
+476 SFSPLA
-482 WYGAGKYANTAVNA
+482 WYGAGKYANSAINA
-496 ELDPVQVELAEDV
+496 DLDPVQVEIAEDV
-509 FIERGASVN
+509 FIERGASVF

-530 SFLNYSKSINDHNV
+530 SFLNYSKVFNDHNV

-565 NIPNNSVDFAD
+565 NIPNNSIDFAD
-576 ISANTAQSGYL
+576 ISANMAQSGYL
-587 NNTGSYEFDERLLSN
+587 NNTGSYEFEERLLSN

-618 IIRRD
+618 IVRRD

-645 ASDES
+645 ISDES
-650 FFNSKSI
+650 FFNFKPLS
-657 TFFKL
+657 FLKL

-691 DDIITQG
+691 DDIITSG

-706 PDLKWETTRQLNIG
+706 PDLKWETTRQFNLG
-720 LDLQFFNS
+720 LDFQLLNVLD
-728 IDVSANYF
+728 ITANYF

-751 LIGSYGPGGYPPII
+751 IIGSYGPGGYPPII
-765 NAGNVSN
+765 NAGDVSN
-772 KGIEFEFTY
+772 KGFEFEIAY
-781 ATDPK
+781 ATDP
-786 NKVGMN
+786 NKRLGMN

-805 SVPQGVDFLPGASFG
+805 SVPDGVDFLPGAGFG

-845 IFQSQEEIDNAS
+845 IFQSQEEIDNAT
-857 VYQPGAQVGDL
+857 VTQAGAQVGDL
-868 RFVDVDGDGEINF
+868 KFVDQDGDGEINF
-881 SNNDDKTMLG
+881 SNNTDKTMLG
-891 SPIPKFMLGS
+891 SPIPKFMFGS

-936 QLGYVLDRWT
+936 QLGYVMDRWT

-955 RVTTSATRNGV
+955 RVTTSLNRNGV

-972 EDGSYLRVRNVQI
+972 EDGSYLRIRNVQI
-985 GYVFP
+985 GYVLP
-990 KNISNKLGSDY
+990 KLISEKFGSDY
-1001 LRIYFSANNLF
+1001 VRFYISANNLF
-1012 TLTNYMG
+1012 TITNYMG
-1019 YDPDIGSAGG
+1019 YDPDIGAAQG
-1029 ALSSGIDYGFYPQAR
+1029 ALSNGIDYGFYPQAR
-1044 TIMGGIN
+1044 TIMGGVN

>member
-1 MSNKHYL
+1 MFQRKILSNLFLLSFL
-8 TFIKQVNLLIMTYI
+8 TLFSLIFTAQ
-22 KNCFSRLYL
+22 S
-31 FVSFIIIAVSVS
+31 SV
-43 SQSFMVTGTVIDE
+43 VTGLVIDE
-56 TNEGM
+56 NKEGM
-61 PGVTVKVDGNDKGT
+61 PGVTVKIDGKSIGT
-75 TTDLDGKYALSVDDK
+75 TTNLDGKYSINIQNDSVR
-90 SDKLVFSFIGY
+90 LIFSFIGY
-101 KKHIVQV
+101 RDQAVDV
-108 NDQVKIDVQLEVS
+108 NGQSNIDIQLQLA
-121 TESLDEVV
+121 TKSLDEVV
-129 VIGYGKTTVKELT
+129 VVGYGKTTVKELT

-172 AINTNSG
+172 TINTNSG

-262 GSYVGIQETTN
+262 GSYFGIQETTN

-312 DSIFQTAPIE
+312 DTIFQSAPIE

-327 VTGGNKNSSFSIGG
+327 VTGGGKTSSFSIGG

-367 NSLTEKLTLS
+367 NSLTEKLTLR

-385 QRKTLPEN
+385 QRKALPEN

-408 RDIRTADGNYEYLLE
+408 RPVRTADGNYEYLLE

-430 VAQIENTHNNS
+430 VAQIENTHNLA

-456 NENLTFTNRLSYNY
+456 NESLSFTNRLSYNY
-470 ASVDGK
+470 ASVDDK
-476 TFSPLA
+476 SFSPLA
-482 WYGAGKYANTAVNA
+482 WYGAGKYANSAINA
-496 ELDPVQVELAEDV
+496 DLDPVQVEIAEDV
-509 FIERGASVN
+509 FIERGASVF

-530 SFLNYSKSINDHNV
+530 SFLNYSKVFNDHNV

-565 NIPNNSVDFAD
+565 NIPNNSIDFAD
-576 ISANTAQSGYL
+576 ISANMAQSGYL
-587 NNTGSYEFDERLLSN
+587 NNTGSYEFEERLLSN

-618 IIRRD
+618 IVRRD

-645 ASDES
+645 ISDES
-650 FFNSKSI
+650 FFNIKPLS
-657 TFFKL
+657 FLKL

-691 DDIITQG
+691 DDIITSG

-706 PDLKWETTRQLNIG
+706 PDLKWETTRQFNLG
-720 LDLQFFNS
+720 LDFQLLNVLD
-728 IDVSANYF
+728 ITANYF

-751 LIGSYGPGGYPPII
+751 IIGSYGPGGYPPII
-765 NAGNVSN
+765 NAGDVSN
-772 KGIEFEFTY
+772 KGFEFEMAY
-781 ATDPK
+781 ATDP
-786 NKVGMN
+786 NKRLGMN

-805 SVPQGVDFLPGASFG
+805 SVPDGVDFLPGAGFG

-832 FPIGYFIGYQTDG
+832 FPIGYFIGYQTNG
-845 IFQSQEEIDNAS
+845 IFQSQEEIDNAT
-857 VYQPGAQVGDL
+857 VTQAGAQVGDL
-868 RFVDVDGDGEINF
+868 KFVDQDGDGEINF
-881 SNNDDKTMLG
+881 SNNTDKTMLG
-891 SPIPKFMLGS
+891 SPIPKFMFGS

-936 QLGYVLDRWT
+936 QLGYVMDRWT

-955 RVTTSATRNGV
+955 RVTTSLNRNGV

-985 GYVFP
+985 GYVLP
-990 KNISNKLGSDY
+990 KLISEKFGSDY
-1001 LRIYFSANNLF
+1001 VRFYISANNLF
-1012 TLTNYMG
+1012 TITNYMG
-1019 YDPDIGSAGG
+1019 YDPDIGAAQG
-1029 ALSSGIDYGFYPQAR
+1029 ALSNGIDYGFYPQAR
-1044 TIMGGIN
+1044 TIMGGVN